1 MSKYLKLAYYI
12 QCITVFKQY
21 IECIIIYQYITI
33 VWDQIRS
40 DQSLSCVQLFATP

>member
-21 IECIIIYQYITI
+21 VECIIVYQYILTLGYLHCVKSI
-33 VWDQIRS
+33 VW
-40 DQSLSCVQLFATP
+40 CVCKAYKE